1 MSDRSNMSGT
11 TKDPIALAAAA
22 LEAGRRALAD
32 YSCPKSPH
40 TYTQPQLFACLI
52 LKQFFK
58 LDYRG
63 VVTWLSRWKE
73 LRDTLG
79 LKQVPHYST
88 LCYAERRLLKKGA
101 LDDFWT
107 PPSPWPARGA

>member
-1 MSDRSNMSGT
+1 MANMSRT
-11 TKDPIALAAAA
+11 TKDPIALAQAAV
-22 LEAGRRALAD
+22 EAGKEALPD
-32 YSCPKSPH
+32 YSCPKSRH

-52 LKQFFK
+52 LKQFFR

-73 LRDTLG
+73 LRDAIG
-79 LKQVPHYST
+79 LRHVPHYST

-101 LDDFWT
+101 VHGCWT
-107 PPSPWPARGA
+107 PLLNSPVAGG